1 MIITSADFAEK
12 KLKIEMVRNRIYNK
26 FSGNSDEILQALREN
41 QDWNVISI
49 TNNGSINSFVLF
61 YYIERRTENEGLL

>member
-26 FSGNSDEILQALREN
+26 FSGNSDEVLQKLRDN
-41 QDWNVISI
+41 QDWNIVGIA
-49 TNNGSINSFVLF
+49 NNGTINSFVVF

>member
-49 TNNGSINSFVLF
+49 TNNGSINSFVVF

>member
-41 QDWNVISI
+41 KDWNVISI
-49 TNNGSINSFVLF
+49 TNNGSINSFVVF
-61 YYIERRTENEGLL
+61 YYIERRTKNEGLL

>member
-26 FSGNSDEILQALREN
+26 FSGNSDEVLQKLRDN
-41 QDWNVISI
+41 QDWTIVGIA
-49 TNNGSINSFVLF
+49 NNGTINSFVVF